1 MSTITTTSPETSSP
15 LTRLITR
22 HPLIAFFVLAFAGT
36 WIAFLPLVL
45 AQNGMGLLPYTI
57 PEIGPYPPSYIFAAL
72 GALLG
77 PTLASFTVTAI
88 TTGKA
93 GVRQLLRRYVI
104 WRVGLRWYLLV
115 LVGVPLFQL
124 VCSSVF
130 LGIAPLTALIQQW
143 PLYFTTFLPNVL
155 IITVAVQIW
164 EEGGWSGYAVPNLQ
178 KRFGAVRTA
187 LILGPLW
194 ALWHLPVFFVPG
206 QIFDQKVGALTMI
219 VQMGLMIIVAIPTR
233 MFMTWVFNNTKG
245 SILIAILLHAALDA
259 SNSGS
264 AYITHLLPS
273 SQNGG
278 YGLGSALLFPLVAAV
293 ALLIFTKGRLSYKP
307 DRNAQL
313 IEEPQPAEIPQANV
327 ER

>member
-1 MSTITTTSPETSSP
+1 MSDVATHSQSTTTPI
-15 LTRLITR
+15 LKRLISG
-22 HPLIAFFVLAFAGT
+22 HPLVAFFVIAFAGT

-45 AQNGMGLLPYTI
+45 AQNGLGLFPYTI
-57 PEIGPYPPSYIFAAL
+57 PEIGPWPPSYLFAAL

-77 PTLASFTVTAI
+77 PTVASFTVIAI

-93 GVRQLLRRYVI
+93 GVQQLLRRYVI
-104 WRVGLRWYLLV
+104 WRVGFRWYLLV

-124 VCSSVF
+124 MCASIF

-143 PLYFTTFLPNVL
+143 PLYFTTFLPNLL
-155 IITVAVQIW
+155 IIVVAVQIW

-178 KRFGAVRTA
+178 KRFGALRTA

-206 QIFDQKVGALTMI
+206 QIFDQKVGAITMI
-219 VQMGLMIIVAIPTR
+219 VQMVLMIIVAILTR
-233 MFMTWVFNNTKG
+233 ILMTWVFNNTKG

-264 AYITHLLPS
+264 AFIKQLLTI
-273 SQNGG
+273 SQLGG
-278 YGLGSALLFPLVAAV
+278 YGLASALVFPLVAAML
-293 ALLIFTKGRLSYKP
+293 LLIFTKGRLSYKP
-307 DRNAQL
+307 DQT
-313 IEEPQPAEIPQANV
+313 QQDV
-327 ER
+327 EAFRSEGVFSTKV